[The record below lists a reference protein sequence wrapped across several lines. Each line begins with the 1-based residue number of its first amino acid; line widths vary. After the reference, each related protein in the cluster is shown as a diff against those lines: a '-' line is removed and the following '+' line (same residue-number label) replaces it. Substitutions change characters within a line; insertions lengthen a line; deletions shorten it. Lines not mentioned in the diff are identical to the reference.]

1 MTEKQETIKKKF
13 QRISEKNII
22 EYTIGQFED
31 VKKSNKIKNLVLFQ
45 TKNKYM
51 IMAHDQNELKIMGN
65 IVAGN
70 KKNNL
75 TKILSDYEIHL
86 RISLQSKPTIK
97 KHSNVLLHIFGYF
110 SKNFNTLEKEHYF
123 NLLKQFQEQEI
134 TVGQFLARINP
145 MVYKFNNTY
154 LANQTYF
161 LLYSDSDS
169 FNLFQMLQKE

>member
-1 MTEKQETIKKKF
+1 MKEKQETIKQKT
-13 QRISEKNII
+13 QIISEKNVI
-22 EYTIGQFED
+22 EYTIAQFEN
-31 VKKSNKIKNLVLFQ
+31 VKKSNKIKNLVSFQ

-65 IVAGN
+65 IVASN
-70 KKNNL
+70 KKNSL
-75 TKILSDYEIHL
+75 SKILSDYELHL
-86 RISLQSKPTIK
+86 KNSLQSKPTIK

-110 SKNFNTLEKEHYF
+110 SKNFNTLEKEYYF
-123 NLLKQFQEQEI
+123 DLLKQFQKKEI
-134 TVGQFLARINP
+134 TLGHFLVKISP

-161 LLYSDSDS
+161 LLYSDLDS